1 MLVTGENIIQCFQ
14 TVRDQV
20 VFTDKRVIVV
30 NVQGITGKKTS
41 YFSYPYSKVLYFGIE
56 TAGVLDIDSELI
68 MTFANGTVLQ
78 FDFRHQRN
86 LFKYTAVYFIRLI
99 FKKSSQGGVWIRF
112 TLLFEQNEKSNAR
125 EWGIVNEDN
134 G

>member
-1 MLVTGENIIQCFQ
+1 MKYDISKWNGSSVG
-14 TVRDQV
+14 
-20 VFTDKRVIVV
+20 
-30 NVQGITGKKTS
+30 VQIKS
-41 YFSYPYSKVLYFGIE
+41 
-56 TAGVLDIDSELI
+56 
-68 MTFANGTVLQ
+68 
-78 FDFRHQRN
+78 RHPRN

>member
-1 MLVTGENIIQCFQ
+1 MATVNSGIREDANFLNLKEIAQKQVKSEVNNMLV

-78 FDFRHQRN
+78 FDFRS
-86 LFKYTAVYFIRLI
+86 KVDIKGI
-99 FKKSSQGGVWIRF
+99 C
-112 TLLFEQNEKSNAR
+112 SN
-125 EWGIVNEDN
+125 IQQYIL
-134 G
+134 

>member
-1 MLVTGENIIQCFQ
+1 MATVNSGIREDANFLNLKEIAQKQVKSEVNNMLVTGENIIQCFQ

-68 MTFANGTVLQ
+68 MTFANVTVLQ
-78 FDFRHQRN
+78 FDFRS
-86 LFKYTAVYFIRLI
+86 KVDIKGI
-99 FKKSSQGGVWIRF
+99 C
-112 TLLFEQNEKSNAR
+112 SN
-125 EWGIVNEDN
+125 IQQYIL
-134 G
+134 

>member
-41 YFSYPYSKVLYFGIE
+41 YFSYPYSKVLYFGID

-68 MTFANGTVLQ
+68 MTFANGTVFQ
-78 FDFRHQRN
+78 IKSRHQRN